1 MANRKFLYVNADTE
15 VEEEVSSV
23 NTSAGAGD
31 AGKLA
36 TLDAGG
42 EWDPT
47 MLRLADNTVSDDLDG
62 TNGVKFIEALDLYN
76 NGVDQG
82 AKILGGDP
90 ANIPQSSQTTIQG
103 ILEDLAAVLDTV
115 DGVDIPAGTGGV
127 TKGDLV
133 YVDAN
138 DTILPLSTLTN
149 TDYAIGL
156 AAADAAVGVDCPIVS
171 GDYVILGVLTG
182 ATAGDKYYWDG
193 SALTATAPSGS
204 GSRVWFCGVAVN
216 ATDLSVDVE
225 YIKKNS

>member
-1 MANRKFLYVNADTE
+1 MANRKFLYVDANTE
-15 VEEEVSSV
+15 VAEEVESV
-23 NTSAGAGD
+23 NSSAGAGD

-47 MLRLADNTVSDDLDG
+47 MLRLADNTVVNDLNG
-62 TNGVKFIEALDLYN
+62 TNGVKFIEASDLFN
-76 NGVDQG
+76 NGTDQG

-115 DGVDIPAGTGGV
+115 DGVDIPAGIGGV

-133 YVDAN
+133 YISAN
-138 DTILPLSTLTN
+138 DTVLPLSSLTT

-156 AAADAAVGVDCPIVS
+156 AGADAAVGVDCPVVS
-171 GDYVILGVLTG
+171 GDYVLLGALVG

-193 SALTATAPSGS
+193 SSLTSTAPSGA
-204 GSRVWFCGVAVN
+204 GARVWYCGIAVN
-216 ATDLSVDVE
+216 ATDLAVDVE

>member
-1 MANRKFLYVNADTE
+1 MANRKFLYVDANTE
-15 VEEEVSSV
+15 VAEEVSSV

-42 EWDPT
+42 EWDAT
-47 MLRLADNTVSDDLDG
+47 MLRLADNTVVNDLDG
-62 TNGVKFIEALDLYN
+62 TNGVKFIEAMDLYN
-76 NGVDQG
+76 NGASQG

-90 ANIPQSSQTTIQG
+90 ANIPQSSATTIQG
-103 ILEDLAAVLDTV
+103 ILDDLAAVLDTV
-115 DGVDIPAGTGGV
+115 DGVDVPAGTGGV

-133 YVDAN
+133 YVSAN
-138 DTILPLSTLTN
+138 DTVLPLNPITG

-171 GDYVILGVLTG
+171 GDYVLTGVLTT
-182 ATAGDKYYWDG
+182 ATAGTKYYWDG
-193 SALTATAPSGS
+193 SALTTTAPAGS
-204 GSRVWFCGVAVN
+204 GSRVWYCGVALN
-216 ATDLSVDVE
+216 ATDLAVDVE